1 MQRQTLNLQL
11 QQLSCTRN
19 SLMTLHFYRQLQFC
33 FFIVLQEFK
42 HLISTNKKCI
52 SYSSSFFSF
61 FFFSLCLLFS
71 IKTRVGKH
79 FFEILLTLFF
89 TENVIAI
96 TRCLWHFTWT
106 YINSKS
112 VGQQRLD
119 QKALYLPCRQ
129 QQIKYLGMQLLAYL
143 TLQKKIHDCVNRT
156 INSIR

>member
-1 MQRQTLNLQL
+1 MYFLFLL
-11 QQLSCTRN
+11 FL
-19 SLMTLHFYRQLQFC
+19 L
-33 FFIVLQEFK
+33 
-42 HLISTNKKCI
+42 
-52 SYSSSFFSF
+52 F
-61 FFFSLCLLFS
+61 FFFSLYLIFS

-129 QQIKYLGMQLLAYL
+129 QQIKYLGMQLLAHL